1 MNMYGATDIGKVRD
15 TNQDAFYIDSENNW
29 CVVADGMGGHRG
41 GETASSMTVEIIK
54 ENMANGTDLKTAIE
68 KANEEVY
75 RKSLADKELF
85 GMGTTVVLLRLTK
98 NGAEIAHV
106 GDSRAYLVM
115 DGVMEQI
122 TVDHSIVQQL
132 VDSGT
137 ITKEEAKNHPQ
148 RNLITRAVGTEREIL
163 TDVDKVTLYDGDY
176 ILICSD
182 GLSSYVDESE
192 IAKIISETPF
202 EDTPQALIKA
212 ANEQGGR
219 DNITVVIV
227 RRNS

>member
-15 TNQDAFYIDSENNW
+15 TNQDTFYIDNENGW

-41 GETASSMTVEIIK
+41 GETASNMTVEIIK
-54 ENMANGTDLKTAIE
+54 ENMAKGTDLKTAIE
-68 KANEEVY
+68 EANLVVY
-75 RKSLADKELF
+75 RKSLEKKELL
-85 GMGTTVVLLRLTK
+85 GMGTTVVLLKLTE

-137 ITKEEAKNHPQ
+137 ITKEQAKTHPQ
-148 RNLITRAVGTEREIL
+148 RNLITRAVGTERDIQI
-163 TDVDKVTLYDGDY
+163 DVDKVTLYDGDY

-202 EDTPQALIKA
+202 EEIPDTLIKA
-212 ANEQGGR
+212 ANEKGGR
-219 DNITVVIV
+219 DNITAVIV

>member
-15 TNQDAFYIDSENNW
+15 SNQDTFYIDNENGW

-68 KANEEVY
+68 NANQIVY
-75 RKSLADKELF
+75 RKSLEEKELL
-85 GMGTTVVLLRLTK
+85 GMGTTVVLLRLTE

-137 ITKEEAKNHPQ
+137 ITKEQAKTHPQ

-202 EDTPQALIKA
+202 EDVPQALIDA

-219 DNITVVIV
+219 DNITAVIV